1 MDGGGTLAVC
11 PRCGG
16 RAPAPTLAEPLDL
29 REFGCVSSPVGHL
42 AFTAEALERQRD
54 LTLYGFT
61 VSDAAGNRIPPQAI
75 TAAA

>member
-1 MDGGGTLAVC
+1 MLAVC

-16 RAPAPTLAEPLDL
+16 GPPAADLDAPLDL
-29 REFGCVSSPVGHL
+29 REFGCVSSPVAHL
-42 AFTAEALERQRD
+42 AFTADALARQRD

-75 TAAA
+75 AAAA